1 MWEVVGFGFRLKVNA
16 CDIHEDV
23 SKVVF
28 FDTWFKAMIVDIFLI
43 VDIPKSWGEF
53 FLIFAI

>member
-43 VDIPKSWGEF
+43 VDIPKS
-53 FLIFAI
+53 

>member
-1 MWEVVGFGFRLKVNA
+1 LWEVVGFCFRLKIDA
-16 CDIHEDV
+16 CDVHEDI

-28 FDTWFKAMIVDIFLI
+28 FDTWLKSMVEDIFLI
-43 VDIPKSWGEF
+43 VNIPKGGGEF